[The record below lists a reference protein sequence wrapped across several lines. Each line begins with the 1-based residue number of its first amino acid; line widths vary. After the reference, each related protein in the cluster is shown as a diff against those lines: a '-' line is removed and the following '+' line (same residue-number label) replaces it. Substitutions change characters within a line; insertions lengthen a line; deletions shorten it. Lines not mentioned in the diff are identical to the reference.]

1 MTAGLGCGLEGEDV
15 SRAATAELGGGDL
28 SEAAVP
34 GMRVGNVLC
43 TTTAGLQ
50 GGAVSSS
57 AFS

>member
-1 MTAGLGCGLEGEDV
+1 M